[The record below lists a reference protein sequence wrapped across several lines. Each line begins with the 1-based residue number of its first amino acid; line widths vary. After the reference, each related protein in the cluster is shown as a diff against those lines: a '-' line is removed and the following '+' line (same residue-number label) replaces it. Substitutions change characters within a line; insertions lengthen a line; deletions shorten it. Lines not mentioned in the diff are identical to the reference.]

1 MTKNKVLIL
10 LDGSEFRKKILPYIG
25 RFLRPEENNLI
36 LFRVGEP
43 PQTVYPVDG
52 MFYIDLQTLDDMY
65 GDEAKA
71 TITVQ
76 MREEL
81 LATKEALEEAGYTVS
96 SEVRLGNV
104 AQEALDYIHTHG
116 IDLVAMTTRGRTG
129 LSKALYGSIAEY
141 VLRRVTIPVLLVRA
155 PD

>member
-10 LDGSEFRKKILPYIG
+10 LDGSEFRKKILPHIG
-25 RFLRPEENNLI
+25 RFIRPEENNLI

-43 PQTVYPVDG
+43 PQTVYPIDG

-96 SEVRLGNV
+96 REVRLGNV
-104 AQEALDYIHTHG
+104 AGEALDYIYKHG
-116 IDLVAMTTRGRTG
+116 IDLVAMTTRGRAG

-141 VLRRVTIPVLLVRA
+141 ILRRVTIPVLLVRS

>member
-10 LDGSEFRKKILPYIG
+10 LDGSEFRKRILPHIR
-25 RFLRPEENNLI
+25 RFLRPEENSLV

-43 PQTVYPVDG
+43 PQTIYPIDG
-52 MFYIDLQTLDDMY
+52 MYFIDLQTLHDVYDD
-65 GDEAKA
+65 ETQA
-71 TITVQ
+71 TIALQ
-76 MREEL
+76 IREEL
-81 LATKEALEEAGYTVS
+81 LETKKALEEAGYTVS
-96 SEVRLGNV
+96 REVRLGNV
-104 AQEALDYIHTHG
+104 AREALNYIHDHG

-141 VLRRVTIPVLLVRA
+141 ILRRVTIPVLLVRS